1 MQSDFDIVIIG
12 GGAAGLFAAQTAVS
26 QGARTCLVE
35 KKDKLGGDCTWTG
48 CIPSKTLLKSAG
60 IAEQM
65 RHHADFGLGLKEDLD
80 FDNSGV
86 MAHVRRI
93 RERIG
98 AKDSTENFR
107 AKGVEVV
114 HGAAAFI
121 GTNAIEAEGRT
132 ITGKRFIICTG
143 THPLVPPIEGLRE
156 IDYFTNETIFDTDRL
171 PRSLL
176 VLGGGPIGIELSQ
189 ALNRLGVEVTVIE
202 MMDRILSV
210 EDEEVSEFVAARL
223 REEGLVI
230 LTGHRAVKFRA
241 DHNGVTA
248 ELEDQEGGT
257 VERTAAKLLVA
268 IGRAPNIH
276 GLYLEKGG
284 IEYGPKGIST
294 DAYLM
299 TSNPRVFACGDVV
312 GPYMFTH
319 VAAYQAYICLRN
331 ALSRRIFRRKI
342 DYGDIAWADYLDPEI
357 GHLGLTEK
365 QARDRHGNI
374 KVYRNNYSVTDRAVT
389 DLAGP
394 GFLKVITDK
403 KGYILGAHAVGTE
416 AAEIIHPLV
425 IAKTLGIKFSKL
437 AEPMFI
443 YPTLS
448 ELVKKTAAL
457 ALAEYLNRPLVKF
470 FLKLTRTG

>member
-1 MQSDFDIVIIG
+1 
-12 GGAAGLFAAQTAVS
+12 
-26 QGARTCLVE
+26 
-35 KKDKLGGDCTWTG
+35 
-48 CIPSKTLLKSAG
+48 
-60 IAEQM
+60 M
-65 RHHADFGLGLKEDLD
+65 RHHADFGLGLKGGLD
-80 FDNSGV
+80 FDYSGV

-98 AKDSTENFR
+98 AEDSAENFR

-121 GTNAIEAEGRT
+121 GTDAIEVEGRT

-156 IDYFTNETIFDTDRL
+156 VDYFTNETIFETDRL

-241 DHNGVTA
+241 DHNEVTA
-248 ELEDQEGGT
+248 ELEDKEGGT

-276 GLYLEKGG
+276 GLSLEKGG
-284 IEYGPKGIST
+284 IEYGPKGITT
-294 DAYLM
+294 DAYLQ

-312 GPYMFTH
+312 GPFMFTH

-331 ALSRRIFRRKI
+331 ALFRKIFRRKI
-342 DYGDIAWADYLDPEI
+342 DYGNIAWADYLDPEI

-374 KVYRNNYSVTDRAVT
+374 KVYRNDYSVTDRAVT
-389 DLAGP
+389 DLAEP

-403 KGYILGAHAVGTE
+403 KGYILGAQAVGAE

-425 IAKTLGIKFSKL
+425 IAKAMGIKFSKL

-457 ALAEYLNRPLVKF
+457 ALADYLNRPLVKF